1 MNRSWRTPLLVL
13 IAGTAIGSISLGL
26 RQTLGLFMRPMTLEL
41 GWTRE
46 AFTLALAVQNIL
58 WGLFQ
63 PLTGMLADRYGS
75 GRIVL
80 AGTAAYVAGLWLTGY
95 AASPWLFML
104 TGGVLLGFALS
115 ATTQGVVFGA
125 IARVTPQHRRDLA
138 LGIASAGGSIGQFV
152 LLPISQALI
161 GSNGWVFALAGL
173 AGIALVMAPLAAA
186 VAGAPDAA
194 ADAPPAAPGRAF
206 GRAVRHPSYWLL
218 FSGFFACGFHLA
230 FLGTHLPAYVAD
242 FGVPASAAALALAL
256 VGLFNI
262 PGSFFFGA
270 MSQRFS
276 KKKVLAALYFARTA
290 AIGLF
295 ALTPPTPATL
305 LIFAAAMGFL
315 WLGTVPPTAGLVGQ
329 MFGLRNFSMLFGFVF
344 LGHQVGSFFG
354 VWLAGWIYD
363 ATGSY
368 NLMWLA
374 TLGVGL
380 FATVVH
386 LPINEGRVEPLA
398 EPLPAPVPAG
408 AK

>member
-1 MNRSWRTPLLVL
+1 MSRSWRTPLLVL
-13 IAGTAIGSISLGL
+13 IAGTAIATISLGL
-26 RQTLGLFMRPMTLEL
+26 RQTLGLFLRPMTLEL

-46 AFTLALAVQNIL
+46 AFTVALAVQNIL

-63 PLTGMLADRYGS
+63 PLTGMLADRHGA
-75 GRIVL
+75 GRIVV
-80 AGTAAYVAGLWLTGY
+80 AGTVAYAAGLWLSGLSG
-95 AASPWLFML
+95 SPWMFVL
-104 TGGVLLGFALS
+104 TAGVLLGFAQS

-125 IARVTPQHRRDLA
+125 IVRATPPQRRDVA
-138 LGIASAGGSIGQFV
+138 MGIASAGGSIGQFV
-152 LLPISQALI
+152 LLPVSQALI
-161 GSNGWVFALAGL
+161 GANGWVFALAGL
-173 AGIALVMAPLAAA
+173 AGIALVMAPLAAV

-194 ADAPPAAPGRAF
+194 ADAQPARPGRAF
-206 GRAVRHPSYWLL
+206 GQAMRHPSYWLL

-276 KKKVLAALYFARTA
+276 KKKVLAALYFARTV

-295 ALTPPTPATL
+295 ALAPPTPASL
-305 LIFAAAMGFL
+305 LIFSGAMGLL

-344 LGHQVGSFFG
+344 LGHQLGSFFG

-374 TLGVGL
+374 AIGVGL
-380 FATVVH
+380 FATAVH
-386 LPINEGRVEPLA
+386 LPIREGRAEPADEPL
-398 EPLPAPVPAG
+398 LTPAT